1 MAAENQTLSI
11 NQSPVSLNQ
20 GDKLTF
26 KLVLKGATTDNFT
39 ASLSEGSLTI
49 NSLAAATG
57 YASTEC
63 PYFDSASISASAAAG
78 QGSTITF
85 STGLSNFYNS
95 GYQFVPNPLTGSQN
109 SLYSIYGDVDYPFSI
124 KPYDIVLTY
133 LSDGTYIESR
143 ILQVSSLNNLIQI
156 QLDTQLSN
164 LYRSDLSSGSYQ
176 RFLLLTRIEDET
188 NAYLTFPK
196 RAGQT
201 SYGLVIPSNIH
212 PDVLANIDAITENV
226 KRRLIESGEVVA

>member
-1 MAAENQTLSI
+1 MAAENRTFSI
-11 NQSPVSLNQ
+11 NQSPVSLNN

-26 KLVLKGATTDNFT
+26 KLVLKGTTTSNFT
-39 ASLSEGSLTI
+39 ASLSEGSLLI
-49 NSLAAATG
+49 SSLAAATG
-57 YASTEC
+57 YASTTC
-63 PYFDSASISASAAAG
+63 PYFNSASISASFAAG
-78 QGSTITF
+78 QGDIITF
-85 STGLSNFYNS
+85 SGGISNFHDNN
-95 GYQFVPNPLTGSQN
+95 YQFIPNPLTGSQN
-109 SLYSIYGDVDYPFSI
+109 SLYSVYGDVDYPFYI

-143 ILQVSSLNNLIQI
+143 ILQVTSSNNLLQI

-164 LYRSDLSSGSYQ
+164 AYRNDLSSGSYQ

-196 RAGQT
+196 RIGQT

-226 KRRLIESGEVVA
+226 KRRLIESGEIVA